1 MWLRRFQIIAVLMGI
16 SACSFDGEEL
26 RKYLPVEI
34 AEAPVLYSE
43 RDILFCAVAI
53 YQLPEGIEQDDLPL
67 SEPDRS
73 TSEWL
78 ELPLDGQVD
87 VETSFATQALFNGD
101 DCFESEAQQITGL
114 SKLSDY
120 YSSERTGFFIEVRH
134 DLILVHDTT
143 LDMIIISSR
152 AR

>member
-1 MWLRRFQIIAVLMGI
+1 MSLRRFEMIAVLMGI
-16 SACSFDGEEL
+16 SACSFVGEEL

-53 YQLPEGIEQDDLPL
+53 YQLPEGIESDDLPL
-67 SEPDRS
+67 SEPDGS

-87 VETSFATQALFNGD
+87 VEISFATQALFDGD
-101 DCFESEAQQITGL
+101 NCFDSDAQQVTGL

-120 YSSERTGFFIEVRH
+120 YSSERTGFFIEVRQ

-143 LDMIIISSR
+143 MNMIVISAR

>member
-1 MWLRRFQIIAVLMGI
+1 MWPRRFQIISVLMCL

-26 RKYLPVEI
+26 RKYLPVET

-43 RDILFCAVAI
+43 REIFCAVAI
-53 YQLPEGIEQDDLPL
+53 YQLPDGIEPDDLPF

-78 ELPLDGQVD
+78 ELPLDGHVD
-87 VETSFATQALFNGD
+87 VETSFAAQALFNGD
-101 DCFESEAQQITGL
+101 DCFEREAQQITGL
-114 SKLSDY
+114 SKLSEY
-120 YSSERTGFFIEVRH
+120 YSSERTGYFIEVRH

-143 LDMIIISSR
+143 LNMIILSSR
-152 AR
+152 PR